1 MKTEYNVEIIREN
14 LSYQHMRW
22 IGNEGI
28 DPKSIKLSLDSKL
41 LQDFKGNYL
50 ILFDNMWNIK
60 GAMDR
65 NPNLILKE
73 VNNN

>member
-1 MKTEYNVEIIREN
+1 
-14 LSYQHMRW
+14 MRW